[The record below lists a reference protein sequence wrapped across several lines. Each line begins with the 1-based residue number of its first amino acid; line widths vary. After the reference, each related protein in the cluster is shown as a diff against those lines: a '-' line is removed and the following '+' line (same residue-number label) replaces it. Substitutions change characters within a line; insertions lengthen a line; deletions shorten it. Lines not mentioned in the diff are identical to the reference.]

1 MICGVRL
8 RHRLQTGMSVM
19 KSFGATVGVE
29 GRRAMLLLFCGVAF
43 AAALTRIEPVQAQ
56 DRGEVPIGT
65 FNLQTPADLPPS
77 GFSSNGGSQDQE
89 TVGDSGANSW
99 FLPHFD
105 FSSPG
110 PSEATDALFK
120 KAVEAFDAGR
130 SGEAQHLLEKVIAE
144 APGSAL
150 ATKARRYLAT
160 LYSRSDDGRPVEI
173 DTGTV
178 DREAHSA
185 PVAALQSKELPRTID
200 PAAVLAK
207 SGGTHIPASVEEQFV
222 LDAGDRVFFSA
233 GSAEL
238 GVRAR
243 TVLQGQARFIA
254 ARKDMAA
261 LIEGHADDGMAGSDE
276 QVRLSQAR
284 AEAVRDRLVA
294 EGISPERIVAV
305 ARGRDAPVSACP
317 DPACAA
323 QNRRAITML
332 VSTNALQSIKS
343 AHATDN
349 EPKSRSTQ

>member
-43 AAALTRIEPVQAQ
+43 AAALTRVEPAQAQ

-65 FNLQTPADLPPS
+65 FNLQTAADSSPS

-160 LYSRSDDGRPVEI
+160 LYSRSDDGGPVEI
-173 DTGTV
+173 NTGAVV
-178 DREAHSA
+178 DKPGPE
-185 PVAALQSKELPRTID
+185 PVAEDKQAPRTMDTSLI
-200 PAAVLAK
+200 LAK
-207 SGGTHIPASVEEQFV
+207 SGGTHVPASVEEEFL
-222 LDAGDRVFFSA
+222 LDAGDRVFFST

-243 TVLQGQARFIA
+243 TVLQAQARF
-254 ARKDMAA
+254 MAIRRDISA
-261 LIEGHADDGMAGSDE
+261 LVEGHADDGKAGKDE
-276 QVRLSQAR
+276 QVLLSQAR

-294 EGISPERIVAV
+294 EGVGPERLIAV

-323 QNRRAITML
+323 QNRRAITVL
-332 VSTNALQSIKS
+332 VSTNVLQTLKS

>member
-1 MICGVRL
+1 
-8 RHRLQTGMSVM
+8 M

-29 GRRAMLLLFCGVAF
+29 GRRAMFLLFCGVAF
-43 AAALTRIEPVQAQ
+43 AAVLTSIEPAQAQ
-56 DRGEVPIGT
+56 DRDEVPIGT
-65 FNLQTPADLPPS
+65 FNLQSSNDLPPS
-77 GFSSNGGSQDQE
+77 GSSSLTGSSSNGGSQDQE
-89 TVGDSGANSW
+89 TVSDSGANSW

-105 FSSPG
+105 FSSSA

-130 SGEAQHLLEKVIAE
+130 SGEAQQLLEKVISE

-160 LYSRSDDGRPVEI
+160 LYSRSDDGGPVEI
-173 DTGTV
+173 NTGTV
-178 DREAHSA
+178 ESRARSV
-185 PVAALQSKELPRTID
+185 PVAAPQSKELPRKID

-261 LIEGHADDGMAGSDE
+261 LIEGHADDGMAGTDE

-343 AHATDN
+343 AHATDSQS
-349 EPKSRSTQ
+349 KSRSTQ

>member
-1 MICGVRL
+1 
-8 RHRLQTGMSVM
+8 M

-43 AAALTRIEPVQAQ
+43 AAALTLVESAQAQ
-56 DRGEVPIGT
+56 ERGEVPIGT
-65 FNLQTPADLPPS
+65 FNLQTSADSAPS

-105 FSSPG
+105 FSASG
-110 PSEATDALFK
+110 PSGATDALFK

-160 LYSRSDDGRPVEI
+160 LYSRSDDGGPVEI
-173 DTGTV
+173 NTGAVV
-178 DREAHSA
+178 DKPGPA
-185 PVAALQSKELPRTID
+185 VAADDKQAPKTQVPRTMDTSLI
-200 PAAVLAK
+200 LAK
-207 SGGTHIPASVEEQFV
+207 SGGTHVPASVEEQFL
-222 LDAGDRVFFSA
+222 LDAGDRVFFST

-243 TVLQGQARFIA
+243 TVLQAQARF
-254 ARKDMAA
+254 MATRRDISA
-261 LIEGHADDGMAGSDE
+261 LVEGHADDGKAGKDE
-276 QVRLSQAR
+276 QVLLSQAR

-294 EGISPERIVAV
+294 EGVGPERLIAV

-317 DPACAA
+317 DPVCAA
-323 QNRRAITML
+323 QNRRAITVL
-332 VSTNALQSIKS
+332 VSTNVLHTLKS